1 MTNSL
6 LILGSQ
12 SPRRRELLQM
22 AEIPFEVLVSDVDE
36 SFEPDEDV
44 LAVPEML
51 AIRKAYA
58 IQEKFKVK
66 NRWILT
72 ADTVVILEGKIIGK
86 PVDFEDAVHILQQ
99 LSGKKHTVVSGVC
112 LLKGSEIHSFSD
124 ATYVYF
130 NELTEAQI
138 RYFVEKYAPLDKAG
152 AYAIQEWI
160 GLIGVRR
167 IEGCFYNVMGLP
179 VPKIFGMLTSLQSA
193 DYNL

>member
-1 MTNSL
+1 MSNSL
-6 LILGSQ
+6 LVLGSQ

-36 SFEPDEDV
+36 SFDAETDV
-44 LAVPEML
+44 FQVPEML
-51 AIRKAYA
+51 AIRKAHA
-58 IQEKFKVK
+58 IQEKFHIK

-72 ADTVVILEGKIIGK
+72 ADTVVILEGNIIGK
-86 PVDFEDAVHILQQ
+86 PVDMEDAVCILQQ

-112 LLKGSEIHSFSD
+112 LLKGAEMHTFSD
-124 ATYVYF
+124 ATDVYF

-138 RYFVEKYAPLDKAG
+138 RYFVKKYSPLDKAG

-160 GLIGVRR
+160 GLIGVKR

-179 VPKIFGMLTSLQSA
+179 VPKIFGMLTSLQ
-193 DYNL
+193 